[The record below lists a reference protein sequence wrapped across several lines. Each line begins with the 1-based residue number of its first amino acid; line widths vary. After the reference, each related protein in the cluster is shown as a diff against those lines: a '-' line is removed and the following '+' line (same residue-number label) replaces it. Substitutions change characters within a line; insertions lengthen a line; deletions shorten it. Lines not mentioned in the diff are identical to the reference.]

1 MPRNRPTDLFLQGA
15 SLVFNH
21 FVSVWREVVDDKKNR
36 KQKQRIRTA
45 IDNLKPWLSDNA
57 EMQNT
62 LTAHNLQ
69 MFMLINLYTCT
80 DAFS

>member
-1 MPRNRPTDLFLQGA
+1 MSSDAKEQVKLSRDLFLQGA
-15 SLVFNH
+15 TFVFNH
-21 FVSVWREVVDDKKNR
+21 FVSVWWEVVDDKKNR

-62 LTAHNLQ
+62 RH
-69 MFMLINLYTCT
+69 
-80 DAFS
+80 